1 VAVVAVDEN
10 NWLVAVRY
18 SEDTPVQRLGLFGWR
33 RIVADHLN
41 DCAIQRRVFREAINE
56 VRVEIREEIRGMREQ
71 FLGNVANMHA
81 QNQAAIKTLAE
92 EIANMQKAYLVT
104 MRWMLGGVIASLAVV
119 AGWAIS
125 HLPVFAHL

>member
-1 VAVVAVDEN
+1 
-10 NWLVAVRY
+10 
-18 SEDTPVQRLGLFGWR
+18 
-33 RIVADHLN
+33 
-41 DCAIQRRVFREAINE
+41 
-56 VRVEIREEIRGMREQ
+56 MREQ